1 MAEISK
7 METVTLRERVK
18 VSLNNLKQK
27 GIILGRPVGT
37 KEDETKLLKKYPA
50 AVKYIEMGLSI
61 REVAKL
67 TKLAIN
73 TTNKIS
79 KIVKGKTSAAASALL
94 EEKN

>member
-1 MAEISK
+1 

-27 GIILGRPVGT
+27 GVILGRPVGT
-37 KEDETKLLKKYPA
+37 KEDEAKLLKKYPD
-50 AVKYIEMGLSI
+50 AVKYIKIGFSI
-61 REVAKL
+61 REVSKL

-79 KIVKGKTSAAASALL
+79 KIVKRETL
-94 EEKN
+94 EV